1 MFLPTKTG
9 VLPDKGKL
17 YQCSCSP
24 LERSV
29 ALVTGDGVCA
39 FYRVTNEGTYK
50 MEKNGKKCPLVHILR
65 SSYTTC
71 NYRYNNFCLFIL
83 LPLSSLKSQLSNKPK
98 KQYITN
104 LYSYFHLSLFLGEFR
119 RLPTLAPASAEE
131 SYLCHCWL
139 PEDRVVVGTASG
151 NLILLE
157 AGNFAGVLSC
167 SPGNGSKINCIVT
180 HSTGFVCGCDKGK

>member
-1 MFLPTKTG
+1 MSSPKT
-9 VLPDKGKL
+9 
-17 YQCSCSP
+17 
-24 LERSV
+24 
-29 ALVTGDGVCA
+29 
-39 FYRVTNEGTYK
+39 
-50 MEKNGKKCPLVHILR
+50 H
-65 SSYTTC
+65 
-71 NYRYNNFCLFIL
+71 
-83 LPLSSLKSQLSNKPK
+83 LSNKPK
-98 KQYITN
+98 NSISLTFT
-104 LYSYFHLSLFLGEFR
+104 SYFIPSLSLLGEFR

-180 HSTGFVCGCDKGK
+180 HSTGFVCGCDKGKYFKAKEHRVMEAL